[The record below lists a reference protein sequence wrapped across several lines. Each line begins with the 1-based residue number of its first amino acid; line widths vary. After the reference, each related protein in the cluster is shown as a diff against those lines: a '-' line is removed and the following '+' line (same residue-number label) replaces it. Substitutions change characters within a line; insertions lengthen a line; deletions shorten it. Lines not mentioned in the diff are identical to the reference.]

1 MEFANSSSVEFMS
14 CEQGLFHHHDTRTQR
29 QKAPIV
35 LAHLATPNDI
45 TNVVAAAAA
54 AVSLRLGVSRRT
66 FPPDLCLPH
75 AENYHHE
82 HRPLVYS
89 YRFKGYDYELGL
101 GFGARVRLLRSELVF
116 TVTVGVGSR
125 QISGGDKCPTF
136 SVLAI
141 LHRSTS
147 IHYARPISNYYDRGS
162 GHLPPASQRSLT
174 PSTVYSHPYFTAHR

>member
-1 MEFANSSSVEFMS
+1 MS

-45 TNVVAAAAA
+45 INVVAAAAA

-66 FPPDLCLPH
+66 FPPPDLCLPH

-89 YRFKGYDYELGL
+89 YRFKGYDYELRLEL
-101 GFGARVRLLRSELVF
+101 G
-116 TVTVGVGSR
+116 
-125 QISGGDKCPTF
+125 
-136 SVLAI
+136 
-141 LHRSTS
+141 
-147 IHYARPISNYYDRGS
+147 Y
-162 GHLPPASQRSLT
+162 
-174 PSTVYSHPYFTAHR
+174 